1 MNERK
6 KISRLKKIWGLITL
20 LIIILPIIITF
31 LKPKLTLVSSSL
43 EKEDSSTT
51 LYELTLLFNQRV
63 DYGDVKIILYDSEGQ
78 IVDEITEFFN
88 HSGKE
93 VSSLLTIDK
102 DFESYVVESYDFE
115 IQYSI
120 FLLYI
125 LLGITLPIFISTF
138 FIQYKEYKFKGN
150 IISVY
155 AGYTYHFLKINGEI
169 YDEYRELFSLTP
181 IKLNTILDDNTKIEA
196 TISTPNHIFLKIN
209 DKLYNKLNK

>member
-125 LLGITLPIFISTF
+125 LLGITIPIFISTF
-138 FIQYKEYKFKGN
+138 FIQYKEYKFKDN

-196 TISTPNHIFLKIN
+196 TISTSNHIFLKIN

>member
-196 TISTPNHIFLKIN
+196 TISTSNHIFLKIN

>member
-93 VSSLLTIDK
+93 VSSLLTINK

-138 FIQYKEYKFKGN
+138 FIQYKEYKFKDN

-196 TISTPNHIFLKIN
+196 TISTSNHIFLKIN

>member
-169 YDEYRELFSLTP
+169 YDKYRELFSLTP

-196 TISTPNHIFLKIN
+196 TISTSNHIFLKIN

>member
-1 MNERK
+1 M
-6 KISRLKKIWGLITL
+6 
-20 LIIILPIIITF
+20 IIILPIIITF

-93 VSSLLTIDK
+93 VSSLLPIDK

-138 FIQYKEYKFKGN
+138 FIQYKEYKFKDN

-196 TISTPNHIFLKIN
+196 TISTSNHIFLKIN

>member
-1 MNERK
+1 MKERK

-138 FIQYKEYKFKGN
+138 FIQYKEYKFKDN

-196 TISTPNHIFLKIN
+196 TISTSNHIFLKIN

>member
-63 DYGDVKIILYDSEGQ
+63 DYGDVEIILYDSEGQ

-115 IQYSI
+115 IQHSI

-138 FIQYKEYKFKGN
+138 FIQYKEYKFKDN

-196 TISTPNHIFLKIN
+196 TISTSNHIFLKIN

>member
-78 IVDEITEFFN
+78 IVDEITDFFY

-138 FIQYKEYKFKGN
+138 FIQYKEYKFKDN

-196 TISTPNHIFLKIN
+196 TISTSNHIFLKIN

>member
-78 IVDEITEFFN
+78 IVDEITEFFY

-138 FIQYKEYKFKGN
+138 FIQYKEYKFKDN

-196 TISTPNHIFLKIN
+196 TISTSNHIFLKIN

>member
-138 FIQYKEYKFKGN
+138 FIQYKEYKFKDN

-196 TISTPNHIFLKIN
+196 TISTSNHIFLKIN

>member
-1 MNERK
+1 M
-6 KISRLKKIWGLITL
+6 
-20 LIIILPIIITF
+20 IIILPIIITF

-138 FIQYKEYKFKGN
+138 FIQYKEYKFKDN

-196 TISTPNHIFLKIN
+196 TISTSNHIFLKIN